1 MLEFATPDAGVTG
14 ALRDFPEDKLLGLGV
29 IHPSDRNVESPV
41 AVAGLVERAMEF
53 VPKER
58 ITLNPNGGFT
68 PGGGRRA
75 SKHGGVR
82 RGVPEAWS
90 HVSRRKAAAGAVR
103 MNSAAI
109 PHFAAERLLVSFF
122 DDRVVEYFMVVNLV
136 HGDKMSKMDGA
147 RTVRLTF
154 DRSVTKIERLN
165 RLTSLVETLRT
176 TKGDDDTRMLDIQ
189 LNGGTGA

>member
-1 MLEFATPDAGVTG
+1 
-14 ALRDFPEDKLLGLGV
+14 
-29 IHPSDRNVESPV
+29 
-41 AVAGLVERAMEF
+41 
-53 VPKER
+53 
-58 ITLNPNGGFT
+58 
-68 PGGGRRA
+68 
-75 SKHGGVR
+75 
-82 RGVPEAWS
+82 
-90 HVSRRKAAAGAVR
+90 

-165 RLTSLVETLRT
+165 RLTILVETLRT